1 MELAAVSMRT
11 PNSGTFHPIGQIAAE
26 IVSDMRFRREVKRL
40 HELGPRVLAECLGE
54 LAAERGIRVIVERK
68 IDKYAELDPEALQAT
83 GGDRFWQPP
92 LHGVD
97 P

>member
-1 MELAAVSMRT
+1 MSTRRT
-11 PNSGTFHPIGQIAAE
+11 NHDTFHPIGAIAAE
-26 IVSDMRFRREVKRL
+26 VVADLRFRLKVQRL
-40 HELGPRVLAECLGE
+40 HRLGDRVLCELLAHLGAKHSIQTSIE
-54 LAAERGIRVIVERK
+54 QMVEHF
-68 IDKYAELDPEALQAT
+68 AELDPETLQAT